1 MPSLPK
7 RRNNFGIPK
16 PDPKKFY
23 ECLESHVSDLG
34 IFREGDRLRGD
45 HEDVLANRMWWVEE
59 GLDTEQRHA
68 ERQRLNAS
76 PGWVGPSTTP
86 PAVRLLRLVPVW
98 RATPGL
104 GACRMAGD
112 RMLGGIGTSRVG
124 GRPAGHSAAID
135 LAGP

>member
-68 ERQRLNAS
+68 ERQRRMKLAYPPTDSEGRAEPPQPAEAPSAS
-76 PGWVGPSTTP
+76 RVSLANRVGVAWLSENSN
-86 PAVRLLRLVPVW
+86 L
-98 RATPGL
+98 TPGEQAL
-104 GACRMAGD
+104 AD
-112 RMLGGIGTSRVG
+112 
-124 GRPAGHSAAID
+124 AAEIVRD
-135 LAGP
+135 

>member
-68 ERQRLNAS
+68 ERQR
-76 PGWVGPSTTP
+76 
-86 PAVRLLRLVPVW
+86 
-98 RATPGL
+98 
-104 GACRMAGD
+104 RMALAYPPKAES
-112 RMLGGIGTSRVG
+112 RAEPPQPAEAPSASRVSMANRVG
-124 GRPAGHSAAID
+124 IAWLSGSD
-135 LAGP
+135 D